1 MGGTREMNK
10 CQETLY
16 FFYEPVS
23 KKFLTDF
30 EGTANIKLIY
40 DIKRNKIKFL
50 GYHNKGVLVK
60 NLERIKK

>member
-1 MGGTREMNK
+1 MNK

-23 KKFLTDF
+23 KKFLSNF
-30 EGTANIKLIY
+30 EGTANIKLVY
-40 DIKRNKIKFL
+40 DIKRKKIKSL
-50 GYHNKGVLVK
+50 AYNNNGILVK

>member
-1 MGGTREMNK
+1 MNK

-23 KKFLTDF
+23 KKFLSTF
-30 EGTANIKLIY
+30 EGTANIKLVY
-40 DIKRNKIKFL
+40 NTQGKKIKSL
-50 GYHNKGVLVK
+50 AYHNKGVLVK